1 LQQLIKNCLAAEHLE
16 LKKGAQV
23 MLIKNISEKL
33 VNGCQGIIIGFHRT
47 TNSKFVL
54 EEKMLPVVRFTNG
67 MEKIIQEEE

>member
-1 LQQLIKNCLAAEHLE
+1 LIKNCPATELLE

-33 VNGCQGIIIGFHRT
+33 VNGCQGVIVDFHRA
-47 TNSKFVL
+47 TNQKSVL

-67 MEKIIQEEE
+67 MEKVIQERE